1 MKWTKWTKWVGGCL
15 AALVLTAGCGGP
27 EPTAPTNASQ
37 GELVVYTSQPEKDIQ
52 QLIEAYHEVHP
63 EVNVKTFRSGTEEV
77 ISKVMA
83 EKKVGAVQADV
94 LLVADVSTFEGLKE
108 EGLLAPY
115 ESPELAA
122 IDPAYYDAGHTY
134 VGTKAMATGLMI
146 NTDKITTRPQA
157 WADLT
162 DAAYAGQLVMP
173 SPLYSGAAAYNLGV
187 ILQQEAMGWGWYE
200 GLKANGVKVE
210 KGNGAVQKAV
220 QSGEKAI
227 GIVVD
232 YLALRARA
240 AGAPVEFIYP
250 AEGSLVITEPIG
262 IVAGTPHR
270 QAAESF
276 VDFILSKR
284 GQEVTAQI
292 GYTPI
297 RKDVAPPAGY
307 RSVDELHA
315 MPADIGRMVEGR
327 TADKEQFA
335 RLFHS

>member
-1 MKWTKWTKWVGGCL
+1 MKWTKWACGLVAAAML
-15 AALVLTAGCGGP
+15 AAGCGGP
-27 EPTAPTNASQ
+27 EPAAPTDGPQ
-37 GELVVYTSQPEKDIQ
+37 GELVVYTSQPEKDVQ
-52 QLIEAYHEVHP
+52 QLIEAYNKVYP
-63 EVNVKTFRSGTEEV
+63 QVKVVTFRSGTEEV

-94 LLVADVSTFEGLKE
+94 LLVADVSTFEGLKG

-115 ESPELAA
+115 ESPELKA
-122 IDPAYYDAGHTY
+122 IDAAYYDAEHMY

-146 NTDKITTRPQA
+146 NTEKIGDRPTR
-157 WADLT
+157 WTDLLSP
-162 DAAYAGQLVMP
+162 AYAGQLVMP

-187 ILQQEAMGWGWYE
+187 ILQQDTLGWGWYE
-200 GLKANGVKVE
+200 GLKANRIKVE

-220 QSGEKAI
+220 QSGEKAV

-232 YLALRARA
+232 YLAHRAKA

-250 AEGSLVITEPIG
+250 QEGSLVITEPIG

-270 QAAESF
+270 KAAESF
-276 VDFILSKR
+276 VDFILSKE
-284 GQEVTAQI
+284 GQEVTARI

-297 RKDVAPPAGY
+297 RKDVAPPQGY

-315 MPADIGRMVEGR
+315 LPADIGRMVRER
-327 TADKEQFA
+327 AADKEQFA
-335 RLFHS
+335 RLFQA

>member
-27 EPTAPTNASQ
+27 EPTAPTNAPQ

-134 VGTKAMATGLMI
+134 VGTKAMATGL
-146 NTDKITTRPQA
+146 ITRGRCQA
-157 WADLT
+157 GWPLQRWRERWASS
-162 DAAYAGQLVMP
+162 A
-173 SPLYSGAAAYNLGV
+173 SR
-187 ILQQEAMGWGWYE
+187 
-200 GLKANGVKVE
+200 
-210 KGNGAVQKAV
+210 
-220 QSGEKAI
+220 GESEPPKTTTFSRNFWTPAPEP
-227 GIVVD
+227 V
-232 YLALRARA
+232 AL
-240 AGAPVEFIYP
+240 
-250 AEGSLVITEPIG
+250 
-262 IVAGTPHR
+262 
-270 QAAESF
+270 
-276 VDFILSKR
+276 
-284 GQEVTAQI
+284 
-292 GYTPI
+292 
-297 RKDVAPPAGY
+297 
-307 RSVDELHA
+307 
-315 MPADIGRMVEGR
+315 
-327 TADKEQFA
+327 
-335 RLFHS
+335 

>member
-1 MKWTKWTKWVGGCL
+1 MKWTKWVCGLLT
-15 AALVLTAGCGGP
+15 AAMLTAGCGGP
-27 EPTAPTNASQ
+27 APATQ
-37 GELVVYTSQPEKDIQ
+37 TDGPKGELVVYTSQPEKDIQ
-52 QLIEAYHEVHP
+52 KLIEEYNQVYP
-63 EVNVKTFRSGTEEV
+63 DVKVVTFRSGTEEV

-94 LLVADVSTFEGLKE
+94 LLVADVSTFEGLKG

-122 IDPAYYDAGHTY
+122 IDTAYVDPGHTY
-134 VGTKAMATGLMI
+134 VGTKAMATGIMI
-146 NTDKITTRPQA
+146 NTDKIGQRPQSF
-157 WADLT
+157 ADLMSP
-162 DAAYAGQLVMP
+162 AYADQMVMP

-187 ILQQEAMGWGWYE
+187 ILQQENLGWGWYE
-200 GLKANGVKVE
+200 GLQANRIKVE

-232 YLALRARA
+232 YLALRAKA
-240 AGAPVEFIYP
+240 AGAPVDFIYP
-250 AEGSLVITEPIG
+250 TEGSLVITEPIG
-262 IVAGTPHR
+262 IVANTPHR

-297 RKDVAPPAGY
+297 RTDVAPPQGY

-315 MPADIGRMVEGR
+315 LSADIAKMVTDR
-327 TADKEQFA
+327 AADKDRFA